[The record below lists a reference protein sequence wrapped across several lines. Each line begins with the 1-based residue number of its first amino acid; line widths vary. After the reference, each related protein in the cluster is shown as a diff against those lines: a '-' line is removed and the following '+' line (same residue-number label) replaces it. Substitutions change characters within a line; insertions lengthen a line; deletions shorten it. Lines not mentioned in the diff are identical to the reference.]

1 MKNLLSIIS
10 ERMKSPVSIAA
21 IVAQVVTILIMLKVI
36 DLQLG
41 DQINQ
46 VAAALLQL
54 GVLLGV
60 LNNPTDKDNF

>member
-1 MKNLLSIIS
+1 MKNLLSTLI
-10 ERMKSPVSIAA
+10 ERFKSPVSIAA

-36 DLQLG
+36 DLQMG

-46 VAAALLQL
+46 IAAAFLQL

-60 LNNPTDKDNF
+60 LNNPSDKDNF